1 MDPPLFA
8 CVVPGCPVVTSFTQF
23 EPNKWSAP
31 LGNAPESIV
40 VFLTGASPVPDG
52 FGLGL
57 YVACIDDGTGG
68 SAAGTAGFEF
78 VGRIDNQCPSRVVKV
93 PLSIMRIDRPTPIS
107 LGIALEPLDTL
118 QNVEGCTSS
127 VLEQSRA
134 ATYLHIATKITQQL
148 YTFLMSHAQTLSA
161 DPSDPQSVE
170 MVYLPATW
178 VDKWRERLERYMA
191 KDASFWS

>member
-23 EPNKWSAP
+23 ESNKWSAP

-40 VFLTGASPVPDG
+40 VFLTGAAPIPQG

-57 YVACIDDGTGG
+57 YVACCDDPSSSASSGG
-68 SAAGTAGFEF
+68 GFEF
-78 VGRIDNQCPSRVVKV
+78 VGKLTNECPSRVVKV
-93 PLSIMRIDRPTPIS
+93 PLSMMRIDRPTPVS
-107 LGIALEPLDTL
+107 LGIALEPLEAL
-118 QNVEGCTSS
+118 LNVEGSTVS

-148 YTFLMSHAQTLSA
+148 YTFLMSHAQVLSA
-161 DPSDPQSVE
+161 DPRDPQSVE
-170 MVYLPATW
+170 TVYLPATW
-178 VDKWRERLERYMA
+178 VDKWRERLEKYMA